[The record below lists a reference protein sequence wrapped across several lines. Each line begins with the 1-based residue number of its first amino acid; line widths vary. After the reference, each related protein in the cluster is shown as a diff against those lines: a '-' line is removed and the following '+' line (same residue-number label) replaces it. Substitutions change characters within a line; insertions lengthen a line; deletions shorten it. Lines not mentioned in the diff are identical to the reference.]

1 MGLYFNQHEQLHHA
15 LETLPVRGATKSHK
29 FKLLPLFVWT
39 VLRLDYSKTVT
50 ATLLKGVLERVFHSA
65 NHYFSQKQK
74 QEKSFKTRWSR
85 RERLAGVS

>member
-15 LETLPVRGATKSHK
+15 LETLPVRGVTKSHK

-65 NHYFSQKQK
+65 NIYFSQKQK

>member
-39 VLRLDYSKTVT
+39 VLRHDYSKTVT
-50 ATLLKGVLERVFHSA
+50 AT
-65 NHYFSQKQK
+65 
-74 QEKSFKTRWSR
+74 TRGWGGEGMGYSIVTQV
-85 RERLAGVS
+85 ETHCMI